1 MPEHAPDA
9 TLLDVVEGLHREVQA
24 VAFALDTPGT
34 RAAKPLRRTLLE
46 RLEDHL
52 LPRLRELSRPA
63 IVVVAGSTGA
73 GKSTIVNSLLGDEV
87 SKASVLRP
95 TTREPVLV
103 THPEDA
109 ELAAGLDLGEALRVE
124 HDGVP
129 RGIALLDAP
138 DLDSLMSSNRETA
151 VRLLAAA
158 DLGLFV
164 TTAARYGDALPW
176 RVLADAKERGA
187 SVAMVLNRVS
197 DDKLAEVRT
206 DLVARLREHGLA
218 SSALFVVPD
227 AGAHE
232 GLLPAASVEPIARW
246 LRRVAGADQAQT
258 VILRTLRGA
267 LDALVEQTAALVAE
281 VEAQADDADA
291 LRAAVADAVPSGLGD
306 LADATVDGTLST
318 GAVEAAWL
326 AAIDAEPGIL
336 RPVAGRFRRP
346 RRAALARRAE
356 LLGAVTT
363 RVRETLVTQVLA
375 AARTSSETIGSQL
388 GEQDDRLPGGAAL
401 HAAVQADG
409 ALAAWRD
416 TTVRSEVSAWLRGV
430 ADAVGDLAPGVLQAA
445 DRGLT
450 REGLVAVATAAAVG
464 VAGAERVLAGV
475 AGAAAGELVDAA
487 RADLVALGR
496 HVVEGEA
503 GPYTE
508 RLDVAA
514 LAPETVTGLRLRLA
528 ELRRQVRSR

>member
-1 MPEHAPDA
+1 M
-9 TLLDVVEGLHREVQA
+9 
-24 VAFALDTPGT
+24 
-34 RAAKPLRRTLLE
+34 
-46 RLEDHL
+46 
-52 LPRLRELSRPA
+52 
-63 IVVVAGSTGA
+63 
-73 GKSTIVNSLLGDEV
+73 
-87 SKASVLRP
+87 
-95 TTREPVLV
+95 
-103 THPEDA
+103 
-109 ELAAGLDLGEALRVE
+109 
-124 HDGVP
+124 
-129 RGIALLDAP
+129 
-138 DLDSLMSSNRETA
+138 
-151 VRLLAAA
+151 
-158 DLGLFV
+158 
-164 TTAARYGDALPW
+164 
-176 RVLADAKERGA
+176 
-187 SVAMVLNRVS
+187 
-197 DDKLAEVRT
+197 
-206 DLVARLREHGLA
+206 
-218 SSALFVVPD
+218 
-227 AGAHE
+227 
-232 GLLPAASVEPIARW
+232 
-246 LRRVAGADQAQT
+246 
-258 VILRTLRGA
+258 RGA
-267 LDALVEQTAALVAE
+267 LDTLVEQTAALVAE
-281 VEAQADDADA
+281 VEAQADDAAA

-326 AAIDAEPGIL
+326 AAVDAEPGIL

-346 RRAALARRAE
+346 RKATLARRAE

-363 RVRETLVTQVLA
+363 RVRETLVTQ
-375 AARTSSETIGSQL
+375 EL

-475 AGAAAGELVDAA
+475 AGTAAGELVDAA